1 MQEISSPSEVTEN
14 LPAGKTASQICHDKI
29 KRCCKYTFNA
39 YSRLLSKLCSR
50 PATNSEKST
59 PIYFQSFTTI
69 HWGTN
74 FIGMK
79 LSLVFETNSSQNF
92 SRLQPQ
98 IVTNVLILWCAACL
112 DRFFVKN
119 LLLTSKMFTHQF
131 AKNLLGWPWCFL
143 DFYVTFPVLMYFKLQ
158 SEIKL
163 QSLKMHCKNN

>member
-1 MQEISSPSEVTEN
+1 MFHTPSRNMQEVLSPSEVTEN
-14 LPAGKTASQICHDKI
+14 LPARKTASQICHDKI
-29 KRCCKYTFNA
+29 KRCCKCTFNA
-39 YSRLLSKLCSR
+39 YNSRLLPKLCSR

-59 PIYFQSFTTI
+59 YLIYFQSFTTI

-112 DRFFVKN
+112 DRF
-119 LLLTSKMFTHQF
+119 LSKIY
-131 AKNLLGWPWCFL
+131 C
-143 DFYVTFPVLMYFKLQ
+143 
-158 SEIKL
+158 
-163 QSLKMHCKNN
+163 